1 MQHMGLGKFPFKDQ
15 GKEKNQPE
23 RSASTGQQNNLKAK
37 PQRKVAK
44 FSKTEAGEPKKLAF
58 KLRLCN
64 EIGPYRNIYIYIY
77 VAGRNSASGTAN

>member
-64 EIGPYRNIYIYIY
+64 EIG
-77 VAGRNSASGTAN
+77 TAHFYSFRHEGIQLDVTARR